1 LWALLRYL
9 TLEEAMPYQTIRF
22 SKRGTI
28 AYLDLQRPE
37 QGNCIDGQLLQ
48 ELAAACAEIDD
59 DPQLR
64 VAILSGGD
72 ASVFSLGWDASLLA
86 ADTEPAGRPQSASC
100 AFDCLAQLSRPVICA
115 INGDAISAGLE
126 LALACDVRL
135 ACPEAHFALPEA
147 SWGLIPMG
155 GGSQRLAR
163 IVGRGKALE
172 LILTAEAID
181 ARAAHRIG
189 LVSQVVPREKL
200 MAEATALAERI
211 AARGPIAVRY
221 AKEAVSKGLD
231 MTLEQALRFE
241 TDLTIILQTTEDRA
255 EGVRAFLEKRPPEF
269 HGR

>member
-1 LWALLRYL
+1 
-9 TLEEAMPYQTIRF
+9 MPYQTIGL
-22 SKRGTI
+22 SKRDTV
-28 AYLDLQRPE
+28 AHLDLQRPE
-37 QGNCIDGQLLQ
+37 QGNRIDERLLQ
-48 ELAAACAEIDD
+48 ELAAACAEIND
-59 DPQLR
+59 DPQVR

-72 ASVFSLGWDASLLA
+72 ASVFSQGWDVSLLA
-86 ADTEPAGRPQSASC
+86 AEREPARRPEFLGY
-100 AFDCLAQLSRPVICA
+100 AFDCLPQLSRPVICA

-135 ACPEAHFALPEA
+135 ACAEAHFALPET

-172 LILTAEAID
+172 LILTAEPIGAQE
-181 ARAAHRIG
+181 AHRVG
-189 LVSQVVPREKL
+189 LVSQVVPRERL
-200 MAEATALAERI
+200 TAEATALAERI

-231 MTLEQALRFE
+231 MTLEQALRLE

-255 EGVRAFLEKRPPEF
+255 EGVRAFLDKRSPRF